1 MTQGTTPLH
10 TFVLPF
16 NTDIIQTV
24 RVSYE
29 QKGKIVLEKS
39 TADIARSENNFALTL
54 TQEETLLF
62 DANVLV
68 RIQLHIL
75 TTTGSALVSKPKSVP
90 VYILLS
96 KKVIE

>member
-16 NTDIIQTV
+16 NTDIIQAV

-39 TADIARSENNFALTL
+39 TADIVRSENNLALTL

-75 TTTGSALVSKPKSVP
+75 TTAGSALVSKPKSVP

>member
-16 NTDIIQTV
+16 STETIQAV

-29 QKGKIVLEKS
+29 QKGKIVLERETESFAK
-39 TADIARSENNFALTL
+39 SENTLATNL

-62 DANVLV
+62 DANVMV

-75 TTTGSALVSKPKSVP
+75 TTAGSAMVSKPKSVP
-90 VYILLS
+90 AYILLN
-96 KKVIE
+96 KKVIQ

>member
-16 NTDIIQTV
+16 NTDIIQAV

-39 TADIARSENNFALTL
+39 TADIARSENNLALTL

-75 TTTGSALVSKPKSVP
+75 TTAGSALVSKPKNVP

-96 KKVIE
+96 KQVIE

>member
-16 NTDIIQTV
+16 DTSVIQSV

-29 QKGKIVLEKS
+29 QKGKIVLEKETNS
-39 TADIARSENNFALTL
+39 FEKTTNALALTL

-62 DANVLV
+62 DALVPV

-75 TTTGSALVSKPKSVP
+75 TTGGSALASKPKDVP